1 MKNVTMSRLGGF
13 IEERKKG
20 CHAEL
25 VSASSARESK
35 FRWTLNQ
42 VQGDGL
48 TVSTG
53 FTLIELLVVVLII
66 GILAAIALPKYEMAV
81 IKSRIAQVVPFMTS
95 IKQAQKAYYMANGTY
110 TDKWDDLDV
119 SAPAGVTKQS
129 CQPGGHDTECFT
141 FPSGVKCSLR
151 SYENVMYCSG
161 GPSKLFGIGMA
172 YTHSNIFKTVGPRI
186 SLASLTKPEQ
196 DKVCLAL
203 GGTLKLTG
211 AAAKFY
217 SW

>member
-1 MKNVTMSRLGGF
+1 MKNRFTGRLG
-13 IEERKKG
+13 
-20 CHAEL
+20 
-25 VSASSARESK
+25 
-35 FRWTLNQ
+35 
-42 VQGDGL
+42 
-48 TVSTG
+48 G

-95 IKQAQKAYYMANGTY
+95 VKQAQKAYYMANGTY

-119 SAPAGVTKQS
+119 SAPAGVTIQACIS
-129 CQPGGHDTECFT
+129 GGHDTECFT

-186 SLASLTKPEQ
+186 CLASLTKPEQ

-203 GGTLKLTG
+203 GGTLKLTSDTTH
-211 AAAKFY
+211 FY

>member
-1 MKNVTMSRLGGF
+1 MKNVTMSRLG
-13 IEERKKG
+13 
-20 CHAEL
+20 
-25 VSASSARESK
+25 
-35 FRWTLNQ
+35 
-42 VQGDGL
+42 
-48 TVSTG
+48 G

-81 IKSRIAQVVPFMTS
+81 IKSRIAQVLPFMTS
-95 IKQAQKAYYMANGTY
+95 VKQAQETYYMANGTY

-141 FPSGVKCSLR
+141 FPSGVRCSLR

-161 GPSKLFGIGMA
+161 GPSNLPAIGLA
-172 YTHSNIFKTVGPRI
+172 YTQGNMFKTVGPRI
-186 SLASLTKPEQ
+186 CYALLKKPEQ